1 MNRIVLII
9 PDAGP
14 LISLARAGAL
24 DLLLRV
30 GVPIYVVDEV
40 LHETTRNKAFP
51 DARAI
56 EAFVAANPAL
66 VHVFET
72 DVGKLST
79 RMREV
84 DPAYAPPGQGEA
96 AIAQFFA
103 RLHEIT
109 EPDAPVMIL
118 FEDSD
123 VKRIQIVA
131 DGNARIISTRAF
143 LRGLEQRGCIRS
155 AEEVWKRIL
164 ATGRRPSE
172 SDTDREPRG
181 FPPSTW

>member
-14 LISLARAGAL
+14 LISLARADAL
-24 DLLLRV
+24 GLLLLV
-30 GVPIYVVDEV
+30 GVPVYIVDEV
-40 LHETTRNKAFP
+40 FHETIRNRSFP
-51 DARAI
+51 DARTI
-56 EAFVAANPAL
+56 EAFVAANPSM
-66 VHVFET
+66 VHVHET
-72 DVGKLST
+72 DVGKLSA
-79 RMREV
+79 RMREI

-96 AIAQFFA
+96 AFAQFLA

-109 EPDAPVMIL
+109 EPDAPVLIL

-131 DGNARIISTRAF
+131 DGNARIISTKAF
-143 LRGLEQRGCIRS
+143 LRGLEQRGLIRS
-155 AEEVWKRIL
+155 AEEVWKGIL

-172 SDTDREPRG
+172 REIDREPRG